1 MNRVLLV
8 ARTEVMEQLRQP
20 FMILILAF
28 NYVLWGSIFVFGLMA
43 LSSVQ
48 DNPQALVL
56 LEQQATGLGLCS
68 GETALIAM
76 TRLMTSTFGAVFFT
90 TIPLFVAIMSGYSV
104 LHDRAVGALPF
115 LMLAPLSRYQ
125 LVFGK
130 VLGALAIPFLL
141 HLVFVGAISASALQF
156 EVMDPQAYRF
166 GGSAAW
172 WVAYLL
178 GAPSAAF
185 LIGSLGVVISGLSKD
200 VRTSMQYTSFFI
212 GLLSLGFGFALFD
225 GIRFGVGAQLAF
237 VAACLGMALLVLL
250 AGSRIIS
257 RDI

>member
-20 FMILILAF
+20 AMMLILVF
-28 NYVLWGSIFVFGLMA
+28 NYVLWGAVFMFA
-43 LSSVQ
+43 ITVLSGVQ

-56 LEQQATGLGLCS
+56 LERQATGLGLCS

-76 TRLMTSTFGAVFFT
+76 TRLMTSSFGGVFFT
-90 TIPLFVAIMSGYSV
+90 TIPLFVAYLSGYSV
-104 LHDRAVGALPF
+104 LHDRTVGALPF

-130 VLGALAIPFLL
+130 VLGALGIPFLL
-141 HLVFVGAISASALQF
+141 HVVFVGSISASAIQF
-156 EVMDPQAYRF
+156 EVMAPHAYQF

-185 LIGSLGVVISGLSKD
+185 LIGSLGVVISGLSSD

-212 GLLSLGFGFALFD
+212 GILSLGFGFALFD